1 MICPKEIWKDIKD
14 YEGYYKISNR
24 GRIKRLDV
32 IDKNPKYN
40 GNRII
45 KGGLRKSTVQKNG
58 YKSVM
63 LTKEG
68 KSKRFLVHR
77 LVAEAFIPNPDNL
90 SIVNHINGNKTDNY
104 YLNLEWCTYSYNIKH
119 AHNNNLI
126 KSDKAIKTMQEQ
138 NKKQVYC
145 LEQLTLYRC
154 LSDINKEFGYSNGYI
169 STCCNG
175 KKESAY
181 GLHWYYIDDL
191 LKKMKYIKL

>member
-1 MICPKEIWKDIKD
+1 MEEIWKPIRNHENF
-14 YEGYYKISNR
+14 YLVSNL
-24 GRIKRLDV
+24 GRVKRL
-32 IDKNPKYN
+32 
-40 GNRII
+40 
-45 KGGLRKSTVQKNG
+45 STV
-58 YKSVM
+58 
-63 LTKEG
+63 
-68 KSKRFLVHR
+68 SKRKDGKNYKRPEKILKPYKNKKGYLMVDLDNNCKGQIIHR

-154 LSDINKEFGYSNGYI
+154 LSDINKKFGYNNGYI

-175 KKESAY
+175 KKENAY